1 MLELR
6 LHQNKSC
13 TVGKAL
19 PDKLIMP
26 PQEYATFTDIPVT
39 KAQIEHCSY
48 SSWSALF
55 PKYVPKSIIIKSLP
69 KKFIQY
75 LEQDGIKL
83 PQEENSR
90 SVYTEEIVRNEDN
103 EYSDWEDDED
113 TATEF
118 VQEVEPLVDFPDL
131 HQKLKDAMTE
141 LGAVAPKLNWSAPR
155 DATWILPNNT
165 MKCYEVNELY
175 LLLNASNYIMHDL
188 QRAFEGCVDSG
199 DVRDLKFD
207 LVLRQWCNINPAL
220 EFRVFVRDA
229 HVVGASQRDLTYYD
243 YLDELS
249 DTFKDLI
256 DELVHDVIM
265 PKFSDKSFVV
275 DVYIPRPFNKIFII
289 DINPFSRKTDSLL
302 FSWNEIVTMVPP
314 TDDKN
319 EEDYELRLVTR
330 HNTGRFASKEHS
342 ENHVPQDLVEAGLDP
357 EAIRELTQK
366 WRELLNQQ
374 TQEESSGSEDET

>member
-1 MLELR
+1 
-6 LHQNKSC
+6 
-13 TVGKAL
+13 
-19 PDKLIMP
+19 MP
-26 PQEYATFTDIPVT
+26 SQEYSTLIDIPVT
-39 KAQIEHCSY
+39 KVQVEHCSY
-48 SSWSALF
+48 SFWSSLY
-55 PKYVPKSIIIKSLP
+55 PKYVPKSIVLKSLP

-83 PQEENSR
+83 PQEENVR

-103 EYSDWEDDED
+103 DYSDWEDDED

-118 VQEVEPLVDFPDL
+118 VQEVEPLVDFPEL
-131 HQKLKDAMTE
+131 HQQLKNALNE

-165 MKCYEVNELY
+165 MKCNEVNELY

-188 QRAFEGCVDSG
+188 QRAFEGCVDG
-199 DVRDLKFD
+199 NDIRGLKYD
-207 LVLRQWCNINPAL
+207 LVLRQWSDMNPAL
-220 EFRVFVRDA
+220 EFRVFVKDT
-229 HVVGASQRDLTYYD
+229 HIVGATQRDLNYYD

-256 DELVHDVIM
+256 DEIVHDVVL
-265 PKFSDKSFVV
+265 PKFPDKSFVL
-275 DVYIPRPFNKIFII
+275 DVYIPRPFDRIFII

-302 FSWNEIVTMVPP
+302 FSWNEIATITPSRNGAS
-314 TDDKN
+314 DD
-319 EEDYELRLVTR
+319 EDYELRLVAR

-342 ENHVPQDLVEAGLDP
+342 ENHVPQDLVEASLNP

-366 WRELLNQQ
+366 WKELLSQQ
-374 TQEESSGSEDET
+374 TQEESSNSENEA

>member
-1 MLELR
+1 
-6 LHQNKSC
+6 
-13 TVGKAL
+13 
-19 PDKLIMP
+19 MP
-26 PQEYATFTDIPVT
+26 PQEYATFADIPVT

-48 SSWSALF
+48 LFWSPLF
-55 PKYVPKSIIIKSLP
+55 PKYVPKSIIIESLP

-90 SVYTEEIVRNEDN
+90 SVYTEEIIRNEDN

-118 VQEVEPLVDFPDL
+118 IQEVEPLVDFPDL
-131 HQKLKDAMTE
+131 HQQLKDAMTE

-188 QRAFEGCVDSG
+188 QRAFEGCVDSD
-199 DVRDLKFD
+199 DVRDSKFD
-207 LVLRQWCNINPAL
+207 LVLRQWCDINPAL

-229 HVVGASQRDLTYYD
+229 HVVGASQRDLNYYD

-256 DELVHDVIM
+256 DELVHDIIL
-265 PKFSDKSFVV
+265 PKFSDKSFVL
-275 DVYIPRPFNKIFII
+275 DVYIPRPFNKILII
-289 DINPFSRKTDSLL
+289 DINPFARKTDPLL
-302 FSWNEIVTMVPP
+302 FSWNEIVTIIPP
-314 TDDKN
+314 TDDRN
-319 EEDYELRLVTR
+319 NEDYELRLVTR

-374 TQEESSGSEDET
+374 TQEESSNSEDET